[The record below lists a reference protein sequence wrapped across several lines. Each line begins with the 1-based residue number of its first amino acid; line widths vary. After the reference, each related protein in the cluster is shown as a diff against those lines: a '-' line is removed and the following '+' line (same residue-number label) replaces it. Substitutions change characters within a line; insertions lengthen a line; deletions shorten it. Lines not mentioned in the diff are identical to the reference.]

1 MGLSNAL
8 SGGIILFGITYV
20 IFTFGGLTDKAAS
33 FSEVSSQTS
42 DLESKLLK
50 TSIDVSI
57 DSTYDIG
64 TDDTFSFNVTNTNLE
79 KLWEFDKFD
88 VIITYDSSGTT
99 YTEILTYDSSCP
111 QATGEWCVQTWW
123 SDILDPKILNN
134 DETITID
141 VTVNNA
147 LESASDLIVVVSTQ
161 NGVVASVTRVV

>member
-33 FSEVSSQTS
+33 FSETSSQTS

-64 TDDTFSFNVTNTNLE
+64 TDDAIFSFNVTNTNLE

-111 QATGEWCVQTWW
+111 QVTGEWCIQTWR

-141 VTVNNA
+141 VTVNND
-147 LESASDLIVVVSTQ
+147 LSAGNLIVVVSTQ
-161 NGVVASVTRVV
+161 NGVVASVTTTV